1 MVSPALKTIAY
12 RGLLPAAL
20 VIAAFIRPS
29 FLSLIYLILALV
41 GPILPS
47 TTGGTPLNAPAK
59 IYAYLAF
66 LISTLAAFAQI
77 AFQIYIGAQDGQ
89 QSTSDCDD
97 ELYRWLRQ
105 AGFIRHFS
113 NMGFDTIRGY
123 MPEVIAFAFAFL
135 NLIVVQC
142 MGHSIFVEH
151 PASVHVVRSGS
162 SHLTQK
168 SNIEAFS
175 RALLIALKR
184 LSNAVLFVLV
194 AFAGCIQPSLLNSV
208 YFLTF
213 MAMASWWSTYKGIKH
228 SIYNRVK
235 IGLLMYSAAHL
246 IVVYTYQIP
255 EVSKLLPEED
265 TAARLIGLSS
275 VLKTDCEDS
284 MHVYVNDK
292 ITWNVALNPLVIIV
306 FYLLLVIQLCW
317 TRNGT
322 RHYLDD
328 DDTGS
333 SIHEELLDTE
343 ERVGP
348 QEHVP
353 MRKITSQ
360 IIDKQKISHIF
371 NSPGERQGTASQGL
385 ITAIGF
391 FVEHS
396 YVWALLYHST
406 FGLTLLA
413 WACIIW
419 MFRDTRN
426 VSFTCSPFILAYVE
440 FLLVVQYIWSMDL
453 PVLPTV
459 NVEGGTADVLAMIG
473 FIKYT
478 GSDVILSLPIFL
490 LHRLKRRDVYY
501 SRLTEHEKQRRLNY
515 GTFGSHRP
523 SVSATLLP
531 LCGCRQLAQPPAH
544 RLLDRARCRCPPPPG
559 PLTDRSSFINIGFFV
574 LWTLG
579 VLQFKLS
586 FRFFRGTAYAY
597 WSLLVL
603 YTSLV
608 IIAIYVWQFKNFP
621 ELIGWSDS
629 WTRDIGLIH
638 YAHDQTNK
646 SLFVRLLVPISLF
659 VVTMLQLKFFHDPW
673 ADAVQPVRADAGGE
687 PQAGA
692 SAQPPVSLS
701 TRLSRIAEVVIELL
715 WRAVEVHIAK
725 IVFLIIIYIAS
736 KNICAMYVPVVILVA
751 VGLLLPR
758 GASGLLGLFLTTY
771 LALAAVAKMVFQLN
785 FIDATWFGNGT
796 ECNASDP
803 QPTPFEWFG
812 FKKHEDTGSMFA
824 ELGGLVV
831 SIVALTAQS
840 VVIYRQRARRIRFSE
855 PPANRHRIFPEL
867 DPITYDHNVWNCL
880 KFFADF
886 GFYKFGLECC
896 LVMIAINA
904 WVRMDMLGALAT
916 VWLAVFALSKRPL
929 VRWIW
934 PLFLLY
940 LVVILP
946 LQYAVYVGFPPSLC
960 IPYPWSMLFDNAIK
974 SRNLLIWLGLAD
986 YDIHWTSANIFADF
1000 FLLLFVSCQAAVF
1013 RTETAEH
1020 PAGDNE
1026 SIYKDGVYSFKPNPR
1041 ADFVTTQRSFVDYFK
1056 KFIFLYAQW
1065 LTLVAVMVAGLG
1077 GTSLFALGYLCLA
1090 FWILW
1095 SGNALFIMRDHN
1107 KTIRKFMVVL
1117 GYTVFSMFC
1126 KVSLQVLGCVF
1137 LENLFYVSGPFNCII
1152 RQIFSVTCVNTLA
1165 TQDISLLFTEAV
1177 NFDKNCP
1184 VSAAETRIGFDT
1196 LALAFLVFQMRIFHS
1211 WYFQH
1216 AMCDFR
1222 AEIVLA
1228 NRGAVLANQ
1237 LIEKEMKEQKLQQDQ
1252 KVSEI
1257 KQRTAAIREQ
1267 YKRQQERGRTFEPKT
1282 YGQAKRAG
1290 DYYMFEYDPEADELI
1305 RPIDSFVPEVDPEG
1319 SEFRRLDP
1327 TQLVHTAINKDLDM
1341 VRSMRQVEKAELI
1354 KDDEQRMIAAVSED
1368 EQPAPVVVESG
1379 DADSQEPAEQPPK
1392 QDESFI
1398 YAGLRFVFKVVYNSV
1413 EWMAVFLNRRSREH
1427 RYVAYVLGKE
1437 KQELKSKFGQTL
1449 CDSSKNMGELRDLV
1463 PVGALHVVRSETDIE
1478 RLENEALLDW
1488 QRRNVI
1494 ARFFNAF
1501 GDCVNAHTDVICY
1514 VLAILAHAACAGLI
1528 TMPLPL
1534 LVFFWGTLSNPRPS
1548 KMFWIVLIAYTE
1560 LIIIIKFIFQF
1571 RFFDFNTE
1579 AAETLNGKDFYAWN
1593 KILGLQKK
1601 DYYAFFDVFLLIF
1614 LFYHRYNLRRLGL
1627 WKDANVSDTFSG
1639 NTTAYIDPQE
1649 IQSAM
1654 LRGESVPIKFT
1665 FDKYLENSVDNRN
1678 GENTDN
1684 TEQEESADQTTSTN
1698 PFARFFAQLFHPKF
1712 FYIRDLY
1719 PFMFALD
1726 IVCFF
1731 VITFGYSSFGEGGS
1745 GNVVS
1750 DIQSNRIPL
1759 TFVIMLISLTLMIVI
1774 DRGLYLRKAVYCK
1787 VVYQLVTIIF
1797 MHVWIFLVLPSI
1809 TKTSAASNT
1818 MASFLYFV
1826 KCIYLLVSAWQIRN
1840 GYPALCIGNL
1850 LTHAYGLTNMVFF
1863 KIFMAVPFLFEL
1875 RTAID
1880 WTWTDTSMPLFDFF
1894 NMENFYSTIYNLKC
1908 GRQFEQSYPA
1918 PRGEAKGSLIKYLM
1932 GIPMIL
1938 FIVIIIWC
1946 PLIAFSL
1953 LNRLGTVLTPNTAQ
1967 MTISVE
1973 GYPPLYS
1980 IQAQGNELRP
1990 LTFTELDGLKTSF
2003 SKAFLPGN
2011 DSSVQKSRSA
2021 VSFLDDYSPADTL
2034 KVLFRP
2040 ESEQLWD
2047 ISKESLEAMRFAL
2060 QNQTNDMEIQVR
2072 VSFTRPRQDSSKEPV
2087 THTSEFS
2094 YKMPNNSVTRQQ
2106 LVAALMSS
2114 GGEVIVPNAIPV
2126 YLIVPNEGEVTPS
2139 SVQLEVLAQYLPD
2152 TATVHKTYANISLKM
2167 EKRDGGG
2174 FLWTAHMINPSFNT
2188 TGINSSQLILPAEKV
2203 HYRPGNEDYV
2213 QLVSFVDR
2221 TFPSFFAK
2229 YVQGGVIAM
2238 YLALVIVVGKV
2249 LRGLFTNQP
2258 LDVIISEIPNPDHLL
2273 KICLDIYLVREAKDF
2288 VLEQD
2293 LFAKLIF
2300 LFRSPATLIKWT
2312 RYKIKDE

>member
-162 SHLTQK
+162 SHLTQR

-333 SIHEELLDTE
+333 SIHEEHPLVVERGTETTLVGSSSSSTSPANPGPSNASPPRLLDTE

-396 YVWALLYHST
+396 YVFGLMAMMVWALLYHST

-478 GSDVILSLPIFL
+478 GSDVFIVTFVKVILSLPIFL

-523 SVSATLLP
+523 SVSAS
-531 LCGCRQLAQPPAH
+531 AQTQHSSRSAVAVNWLS
-544 RLLDRARCRCPPPPG
+544 RLLTVYWIVLVAVVLLLQA
-559 PLTDRSSFINIGFFV
+559 LTDRSSFINIGFFV

-659 VVTMLQLKFFHDPW
+659 VVTMLQLKFSTTLGRC
-673 ADAVQPVRADAGGE
+673 RAA
-687 PQAGA
+687 
-692 SAQPPVSLS
+692 PVSLS

-736 KNICAMYVPVVILVA
+736 KNICAMYMPVVILVA
-751 VGLLLPR
+751 VGLLLP
-758 GASGLLGLFLTTY
+758 AEPLDCS
-771 LALAAVAKMVFQLN
+771 LN

-840 VVIYRQRARRIRFSE
+840 VVIYRQRARRIR
-855 PPANRHRIFPEL
+855 
-867 DPITYDHNVWNCL
+867 
-880 KFFADF
+880 
-886 GFYKFGLECC
+886 
-896 LVMIAINA
+896 
-904 WVRMDMLGALAT
+904 
-916 VWLAVFALSKRPL
+916 
-929 VRWIW
+929 WIW

-940 LVVILP
+940 LLVILP
-946 LQYAVYVGFPPSLC
+946 LPICRLRRIPAQPLHTLSMVDAV
-960 IPYPWSMLFDNAIK
+960 
-974 SRNLLIWLGLAD
+974 R
-986 YDIHWTSANIFADF
+986 
-1000 FLLLFVSCQAAVF
+1000 
-1013 RTETAEH
+1013 
-1020 PAGDNE
+1020 
-1026 SIYKDGVYSFKPNPR
+1026 
-1041 ADFVTTQRSFVDYFK
+1041 QRY
-1056 KFIFLYAQW
+1056 
-1065 LTLVAVMVAGLG
+1065 
-1077 GTSLFALGYLCLA
+1077 
-1090 FWILW
+1090 
-1095 SGNALFIMRDHN
+1095 
-1107 KTIRKFMVVL
+1107 
-1117 GYTVFSMFC
+1117 
-1126 KVSLQVLGCVF
+1126 
-1137 LENLFYVSGPFNCII
+1137 
-1152 RQIFSVTCVNTLA
+1152 
-1165 TQDISLLFTEAV
+1165 
-1177 NFDKNCP
+1177 
-1184 VSAAETRIGFDT
+1184 
-1196 LALAFLVFQMRIFHS
+1196 
-1211 WYFQH
+1211 
-1216 AMCDFR
+1216 
-1222 AEIVLA
+1222 
-1228 NRGAVLANQ
+1228 
-1237 LIEKEMKEQKLQQDQ
+1237 
-1252 KVSEI
+1252 
-1257 KQRTAAIREQ
+1257 
-1267 YKRQQERGRTFEPKT
+1267 
-1282 YGQAKRAG
+1282 
-1290 DYYMFEYDPEADELI
+1290 
-1305 RPIDSFVPEVDPEG
+1305 
-1319 SEFRRLDP
+1319 
-1327 TQLVHTAINKDLDM
+1327 
-1341 VRSMRQVEKAELI
+1341 QVE
-1354 KDDEQRMIAAVSED
+1354 
-1368 EQPAPVVVESG
+1368 
-1379 DADSQEPAEQPPK
+1379 EPA
-1392 QDESFI
+1392 
-1398 YAGLRFVFKVVYNSV
+1398 
-1413 EWMAVFLNRRSREH
+1413 
-1427 RYVAYVLGKE
+1427 
-1437 KQELKSKFGQTL
+1437 
-1449 CDSSKNMGELRDLV
+1449 
-1463 PVGALHVVRSETDIE
+1463 VG
-1478 RLENEALLDW
+1478 
-1488 QRRNVI
+1488 
-1494 ARFFNAF
+1494 
-1501 GDCVNAHTDVICY
+1501 
-1514 VLAILAHAACAGLI
+1514 
-1528 TMPLPL
+1528 
-1534 LVFFWGTLSNPRPS
+1534 
-1548 KMFWIVLIAYTE
+1548 
-1560 LIIIIKFIFQF
+1560 
-1571 RFFDFNTE
+1571 
-1579 AAETLNGKDFYAWN
+1579 
-1593 KILGLQKK
+1593 
-1601 DYYAFFDVFLLIF
+1601 
-1614 LFYHRYNLRRLGL
+1614 
-1627 WKDANVSDTFSG
+1627 SG
-1639 NTTAYIDPQE
+1639 W
-1649 IQSAM
+1649 
-1654 LRGESVPIKFT
+1654 PI
-1665 FDKYLENSVDNRN
+1665 
-1678 GENTDN
+1678 
-1684 TEQEESADQTTSTN
+1684 TTSTGRAN
-1698 PFARFFAQLFHPKF
+1698 ILP
-1712 FYIRDLY
+1712 I
-1719 PFMFALD
+1719 
-1726 IVCFF
+1726 
-1731 VITFGYSSFGEGGS
+1731 SSCCS
-1745 GNVVS
+1745 S
-1750 DIQSNRIPL
+1750 
-1759 TFVIMLISLTLMIVI
+1759 SLTE
-1774 DRGLYLRKAVYCK
+1774 YL
-1787 VVYQLVTIIF
+1787 
-1797 MHVWIFLVLPSI
+1797 S
-1809 TKTSAASNT
+1809 
-1818 MASFLYFV
+1818 
-1826 KCIYLLVSAWQIRN
+1826 
-1840 GYPALCIGNL
+1840 
-1850 LTHAYGLTNMVFF
+1850 
-1863 KIFMAVPFLFEL
+1863 
-1875 RTAID
+1875 
-1880 WTWTDTSMPLFDFF
+1880 
-1894 NMENFYSTIYNLKC
+1894 
-1908 GRQFEQSYPA
+1908 
-1918 PRGEAKGSLIKYLM
+1918 
-1932 GIPMIL
+1932 
-1938 FIVIIIWC
+1938 
-1946 PLIAFSL
+1946 
-1953 LNRLGTVLTPNTAQ
+1953 
-1967 MTISVE
+1967 
-1973 GYPPLYS
+1973 
-1980 IQAQGNELRP
+1980 
-1990 LTFTELDGLKTSF
+1990 
-2003 SKAFLPGN
+2003 
-2011 DSSVQKSRSA
+2011 
-2021 VSFLDDYSPADTL
+2021 
-2034 KVLFRP
+2034 
-2040 ESEQLWD
+2040 
-2047 ISKESLEAMRFAL
+2047 
-2060 QNQTNDMEIQVR
+2060 
-2072 VSFTRPRQDSSKEPV
+2072 
-2087 THTSEFS
+2087 
-2094 YKMPNNSVTRQQ
+2094 
-2106 LVAALMSS
+2106 
-2114 GGEVIVPNAIPV
+2114 
-2126 YLIVPNEGEVTPS
+2126 
-2139 SVQLEVLAQYLPD
+2139 
-2152 TATVHKTYANISLKM
+2152 
-2167 EKRDGGG
+2167 
-2174 FLWTAHMINPSFNT
+2174 
-2188 TGINSSQLILPAEKV
+2188 
-2203 HYRPGNEDYV
+2203 
-2213 QLVSFVDR
+2213 
-2221 TFPSFFAK
+2221 
-2229 YVQGGVIAM
+2229 
-2238 YLALVIVVGKV
+2238 
-2249 LRGLFTNQP
+2249 
-2258 LDVIISEIPNPDHLL
+2258 
-2273 KICLDIYLVREAKDF
+2273 
-2288 VLEQD
+2288 
-2293 LFAKLIF
+2293 
-2300 LFRSPATLIKWT
+2300 
-2312 RYKIKDE
+2312 